1 MEGDGGTGG
10 RGHGG
15 TGRQVGRKGM
25 GGVREAGEKGVE
37 SGIKKV
43 TGSGRKRGNYTTLR
57 NIL

>member
-1 MEGDGGTGG
+1 VEGDGGTGDG
-10 RGHGG
+10 AA
-15 TGRQVGRKGM
+15 GRQGGRKGM